1 MIMKEILKIRLAN
14 DDARRYFRDD
24 IGKLSGDVRVLQINK
39 QSVEYDRVRLLD
51 CEKKEKHIFY
61 SWEFQREYTQ
71 QEWDSAALLHMFI
84 KKTFEPDGENC
95 GTVYDETAA
104 CSICGANRIQKND
117 LHLQRRSIPKKDIA
131 RTLPMEIVVSKW
143 FVEAVKKWGI
153 RGCVFLPVMHGEMQ
167 SEDYFQLKAEREV
180 TLSLHTVAGVTPF
193 DFTEIS
199 ENGEVFRCPLGHTIG
214 LRLVSE
220 VHVIDALEVHEYDF
234 MASKQKIGM
243 RQGVYRPEPIYLVSP
258 RFKRMIDEEQLS
270 GFKFEVAHI
279 DKV

>member
-1 MIMKEILKIRLAN
+1 
-14 DDARRYFRDD
+14 
-24 IGKLSGDVRVLQINK
+24 
-39 QSVEYDRVRLLD
+39 
-51 CEKKEKHIFY
+51 
-61 SWEFQREYTQ
+61 
-71 QEWDSAALLHMFI
+71 
-84 KKTFEPDGENC
+84 
-95 GTVYDETAA
+95 
-104 CSICGANRIQKND
+104 
-117 LHLQRRSIPKKDIA
+117 
-131 RTLPMEIVVSKW
+131 MEIVVSKW